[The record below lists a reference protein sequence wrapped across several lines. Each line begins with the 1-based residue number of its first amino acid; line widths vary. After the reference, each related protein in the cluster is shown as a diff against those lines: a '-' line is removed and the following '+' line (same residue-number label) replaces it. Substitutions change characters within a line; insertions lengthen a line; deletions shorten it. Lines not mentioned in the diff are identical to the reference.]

1 MKRTAKFGNPLG
13 SSSPSGFGSP
23 GGARGFS
30 SSTTLSYITPPPDL
44 SSIPQEI
51 VVPFKN
57 LLKKDSITKAKA
69 LDEILSYVRGH
80 NGELD
85 ESILEAWVQLYA
97 RVSIDNSRTVRE
109 LSHTVLLELLKS
121 TRKRMEKRIPSI
133 VGPWL
138 AGTFDKDRVV
148 SRAATNGLSMFLDT
162 KEKEN
167 KFWVKCQ
174 AQILKYATDAVL
186 ETPDT
191 LSDERSSTKEDS
203 LAKYYR
209 VISSSLAL
217 VLNLMAR
224 VELTTIEDGLARYLE
239 VEAVWS
245 MAAAEDGFVRK
256 SLFQL
261 LQTVLEK
268 KPELLKP
275 RLSQI
280 GKILIADSL
289 KSAQTG
295 SAGELVK
302 ALTKLTQSFP
312 VVWGTKSHPLQRLR
326 PFVEKG
332 SQGSASTYWQD
343 LDSLLEA
350 LPEKEISTEIATSFL
365 KSLKAGITNRLEPR
379 ANAAQGWGV
388 YINSFLRL
396 LKAIPP
402 DPGFVQHNFYPL
414 LQQYL
419 HPAPDFLT
427 WASPATVTLS
437 PKVWRAVASHPEPAI
452 QASIGEEWGKRRDN
466 FLLQMTNSLPEVSK
480 DHQKSQQAVA
490 NGGQHWF
497 GLVGA
502 ILTDLDQGTEKTT
515 ESQALQRVVT
525 GASIAILKGALELLV
540 KRNYKPF
547 GAASVLQSAFQRTP
561 RLCAEERFIA
571 ALFPVEDHE
580 KLRLIVAS
588 PSLPYLASC
597 LESVSVTLPET
608 FSTIWGALVDSALQ
622 CTPEVSVSA
631 TNALIR
637 LPAATQL
644 AQSHEALQ
652 TFLASAWLACAE
664 GNENASSWDL
674 CESTLNFGTITDGSL
689 TAITADIIR
698 QLDVSEDSGPT
709 LRALKLIT
717 DAKPALVP
725 QHRAAHMDLV
735 TKLLALTEIND
746 KDISG
751 KAAALQAHL
760 EQKVTGQSPLVKIIQ
775 NNLEDANTSS
785 LSLDV
790 LVQRAIS
797 TFKSGSVP
805 VEELFPSSNTWLV
818 EISPFLQTAPNPSL
832 SLTSSLGGAYF
843 LAKGSEAKRQ
853 RTRRDVKGRSIPARM
868 AIYTSILLNAGLSL
882 TSLPQEF
889 HLELLYLLSLTAEL
903 AADQL
908 TTMEAGGL
916 WETVEDGGDAA
927 NEIQDLSALGQK
939 TINDI
944 AAEATNWREGSLSG
958 NSVAERLI
966 NFTLEHSQDFSTA
979 SLYSAKVLSSLLQ
992 ALVETH
998 GVPARLDEWLA
1009 KLGIMKVSAKTIF
1022 AATAVLVGFGETISS
1037 SETVKTLCNRVVS
1050 EMIGAM
1056 PGLERTLYSI
1066 VLLNVCLSVYEA
1078 GDAPVDARKQTLA
1091 LKQMTSWMDTPDE
1104 MSSSLAA
1111 EACKGISRVLPTV
1124 QGVYGPYWEQAI
1136 GFCILLWTERAARE
1150 HPSTRLPYVYATLK
1164 LMAALMDASEGSDDL
1179 TEAVAEHAQD
1189 VSRGLIEL
1197 LKAPTEASQP
1207 TQIVDTLLC
1216 RMLERVPLS
1225 HIGDLEA
1232 LYGPVAADS
1241 REIQTAA
1248 FGLLHRALP
1257 AAQEQLSVDIL
1268 LEKKDASL
1276 PDELLSLLLDAPTL
1290 ETYPEE
1296 VLDQFP
1302 SAVRSYLLAWHL
1314 IFDAYSK
1321 ASYKVQND
1329 YSESLKKQNFAEP
1342 FLNFM
1347 FDVLGHSAGHPL
1359 NLDKEGFTPDFIRS
1373 YDIRLANNE
1382 TGERN
1387 MNWLLIHLLFL
1398 TLKYIPG
1405 LFRMWFLDCRVK
1417 QTKVALE
1424 PWLEKYF
1431 SPLIISD
1438 VLDAVLEWADKQEE
1452 PEEDEKELQVK
1463 VSRAAREVTAGYE
1476 IDDEEASI
1484 VIRIPPA
1491 FPLATCEVASVKR
1504 VAVGEEKWKNW
1515 LLATQGVIRFQN
1527 GGIIDGLT
1535 TFRRN
1540 IVGSLKGQTECAI
1553 CYSIVASDKML
1564 PDKECGTC
1572 HHSYHRICLYKWFQN
1587 SGKNSCPLC
1596 RNPIDYLGMDTKRNW
1611 KT

>member
-1 MKRTAKFGNPLG
+1 MKRTTKFGTPLG
-13 SSSPSGFGSP
+13 SSPGGFG
-23 GGARGFS
+23 AFS

-44 SSIPQEI
+44 SSIPQEV

-85 ESILEAWVQLYA
+85 ESILDAWAHLYA

-109 LSHTVLLELLKS
+109 LSHTLLLELLKS
-121 TRKRMEKRIPSI
+121 ARKRMERRIPSM

-148 SRAATNGLSMFLDT
+148 SRAATNGLSLFLDT
-162 KEKEN
+162 KEKGN

-174 AQILKYATDAVL
+174 AQILKYATEAVL

-209 VISSSLAL
+209 VVSSSLSL
-217 VLNLMAR
+217 VLNLMDK
-224 VELTTIEDGLARYLE
+224 VEMPVIEDALARYLE

-256 SLFQL
+256 TLFQL
-261 LQTVLEK
+261 LQTVLDK

-280 GKILIADSL
+280 GKILIADGL
-289 KSAQTG
+289 KSTQTG
-295 SAGELVK
+295 SAGDLVK
-302 ALTKLTQSFP
+302 ALTKLTQTFP
-312 VVWGTKSHPLQRLR
+312 VVWGTKSHPLQRVR

-332 SQGSASTYWQD
+332 SQGSSSAYWQD
-343 LDSLLEA
+343 LDHLLKA
-350 LPEKEISTEIATSFL
+350 LPEKGMSTEIATSFL
-365 KSLKAGITNRLEPR
+365 KSVRAGITNRLEPR
-379 ANAAQGWGV
+379 TNAPQAWSV
-388 YINSFLRL
+388 YMNSFMGL
-396 LKAIPP
+396 LKAAEP
-402 DPGFVQHNFYPL
+402 DASFVQHNLFPL

-419 HPAPDFLT
+419 QPTPDLLA
-427 WASPATVTLS
+427 WASPATITLS
-437 PKVWRAVASHPEPAI
+437 PKIWRAVASHPDPDI
-452 QASIGEEWGKRRDN
+452 RASVGEEWEKLRGA
-466 FLLQMTNSLPEVSK
+466 FLLQITNSLPEVSK

-490 NGGQHWF
+490 ISGQHWF

-502 ILTDLDQGTEKTT
+502 VLADLGQGTETA
-515 ESQALQRVVT
+515 EDQALRNVLT
-525 GASIAILKGALELLV
+525 RASIAILKGSLELLV
-540 KRNYKPF
+540 RRNYKPF
-547 GAASVLQSAFQRTP
+547 GAASVLQSAFEKVP
-561 RLCAEERFIA
+561 ELCAEHRFIA
-571 ALFPVEDHE
+571 ALFPLEDSE
-580 KLRLIVAS
+580 KLTLIVTS
-588 PSLPYLASC
+588 PSLPYLVSC
-597 LESVSVTLPET
+597 LDSLSSTLPEK
-608 FSTIWGALVDSALQ
+608 FSTIWAALVDSALQ
-622 CTPEVSVSA
+622 SQPDVAVA
-631 TNALIR
+631 AANALIR
-637 LPAATQL
+637 LPAATKL
-644 AQSHEALQ
+644 AQRHEALQ
-652 TFLASAWLACAE
+652 VSLVAAWLACAG
-664 GNENASSWDL
+664 GNGDASSWEL
-674 CESTLNFGTITDGSL
+674 CESSLGFGTITDGSL
-689 TAITADIIR
+689 TAITADIVR
-698 QLDVSEDSGPT
+698 QLDVSESSGPA
-709 LRALKLIT
+709 LKALKLIT
-717 DAKPALVP
+717 EEKPGLVS
-725 QHRAAHMDLV
+725 QHRATHMDLV
-735 TKLLALTEIND
+735 TKLLALTELED
-746 KDISG
+746 KDVSVQ
-751 KAAALQAHL
+751 AAALQAHL
-760 EQKVTGQSPLVKIIQ
+760 DQKVAGQSPLVKIIQ
-775 NNLEDANTSS
+775 NNLEDAAASS

-805 VEELFPSSNTWLV
+805 IEELFPSSNAWLT
-818 EISPFLQTAPNPSL
+818 ELGPFLQSAPNPSL
-832 SLTSSLGGAYF
+832 SLTSSMGGAYF
-843 LAKGSEAKRQ
+843 LAKGSGAKRR
-853 RTRRDVKGRSIPARM
+853 RTRRDAKGRSIPARM
-868 AIYTSILLNAGLSL
+868 AVYTSSLLMSELPL
-882 TSLPQEF
+882 TSLPEDF
-889 HLELLYLLSLTAEL
+889 HLELLYLLGLTVEL

-908 TTMEAGGL
+908 TTMETGGL
-916 WETVEDGGDAA
+916 WETVGDGEDAA
-927 NEIQDLSALGQK
+927 NEIQDLTTLSQK
-939 TINDI
+939 IINDI
-944 AAEATNWREGSLSG
+944 AVETTNWRGGDLSG
-958 NSVAERLI
+958 NTVAERLI
-966 NFTLEHSQDFSTA
+966 KFALQHSQDFSTA

-998 GVPARLDEWLA
+998 GVPTRLDEWLA
-1009 KLGIMKVSAKTIF
+1009 KLGVVKVSTKTTF
-1022 AATAVLVGFGETISS
+1022 AAIAVLVGFGEALGS
-1037 SETVKTLCNRVVS
+1037 SETVKTLSNRVVS

-1066 VLLNVCLSVYEA
+1066 VLLNVCLSVYNA
-1078 GDAPVDARKQTLA
+1078 GEAPVDARKQTLA
-1091 LKQMTSWMDTPDE
+1091 LKQITSWTDTPDE
-1104 MSSSLAA
+1104 MSDSLAA
-1111 EACKGISRVLPTV
+1111 EACKGILRVLPSV

-1136 GFCILLWTERAARE
+1136 GFCIKLWTEREVPA
-1150 HPSTRLPYVYATLK
+1150 HPTTRLPYVHASLK
-1164 LMAALMDASEGSDDL
+1164 LIAALVEAPEDASDDL
-1179 TEAVAEHAQD
+1179 TEAVAQRSQD
-1189 VSRGLIEL
+1189 ISKGLIEL
-1197 LKAPTEASQP
+1197 LKAPREATQP
-1207 TQIVDTLLC
+1207 SLIVDTILC
-1216 RMLERVPLS
+1216 RMLERIPLG

-1232 LYGPVAADS
+1232 LYGLVAADS

-1257 AAQEQLSVDIL
+1257 AVQEQLSVDIL

-1290 ETYPEE
+1290 EMYPEE

-1302 SAVRSYLLAWHL
+1302 PAVRSYLLAWHL

-1329 YSESLKKQNFAEP
+1329 YSESLKKQNFVEP
-1342 FLNFM
+1342 FLNFV

-1359 NLDKEGFTPDFIRS
+1359 NLDKEGLTPDFIRS
-1373 YDIRLANNE
+1373 YDIKLANNE

-1387 MNWLLIHLLFL
+1387 MDWLLIHLLFL

-1405 LFRMWFLDCRVK
+1405 LFRMWFLDCRSK
-1417 QTKVALE
+1417 QTKVALQ

-1438 VLDAVLEWADKQEE
+1438 VLDAVVEWAEKQEE
-1452 PEEDEKELQVK
+1452 PVEDEKELQVK

-1476 IDDEEASI
+1476 IDEDQASI

-1491 FPLATCEVASVKR
+1491 FPLATCEVASIKR

-1527 GGIIDGLT
+1527 GGIIDGLS

-1587 SGKNSCPLC
+1587 SGRNSCPLC